1 MMIPQK
7 KTGHW
12 INGTV
17 RIALGVIGISCFG
30 GIASAQEA
38 GAETPVA
45 HGLAAID
52 WAIIVAY
59 GLATIGLGYYFS
71 RKQTTTKEYFV
82 GSGNMPWF
90 LIGVSLFATL
100 LSTISYLS
108 IPGEIVGKGPIYGVT
123 LLAYPI
129 VFIVVGYFM
138 IPVYMEQR
146 VTSAYELLETKLGLS
161 VRLLGVG
168 MFLLLRLVWMSL
180 LVYLTA
186 KAMSVMMGVG
196 EEYIPHIVLVTG
208 FVAVTYTSLGGMR
221 AVVITDLIQTILL
234 LSGALLVIVMVT
246 IDKGGFSWFPTTWQ
260 PHWDTQPL
268 FSFDPKTRLTVIGTV
283 VSVAIWYICTSGGDQ
298 VSVQRF
304 MATRDAKTARRALAT
319 QLCVGAFI
327 TFVLYIVGLAL
338 MGYFKDAT
346 ALLPE
351 GFVLKD
357 DADDLFPRFIS
368 FHLPIGIS
376 GLVVSAMFAAAMSSI
391 DSGVNSITAVVMT
404 DLLDRFGKKPKTER
418 GHVIL
423 ARSMAFGIGAI
434 IVLGSVYVGQIQG
447 NITEVTNKTA
457 NLLVT
462 PIFGLFYFSLFVKNS
477 NAPGVW
483 IGWFFGTTTAVLIA
497 FSGDIFGRVPLSA
510 AEPDVLV
517 DPVSFLWIAPCTV
530 LVNVVVGHIACK
542 LFDRGDN
549 AQNA

>member
-1 MMIPQK
+1 MAA
-7 KTGHW
+7 GLL
-12 INGTV
+12 
-17 RIALGVIGISCFG
+17 LGAG
-30 GIASAQEA
+30 ASAQEV
-38 GAETPVA
+38 AEPVVMGR
-45 HGLAAID
+45 GLAWLD
-52 WAIIVAY
+52 WLIIAVYAVS
-59 GLATIGLGYYFS
+59 TIGLGWYFS
-71 RKQTTTKEYFV
+71 RKQNTTKEYFV

-129 VFIVVGYFM
+129 VFLVVGYLM
-138 IPVYMEQR
+138 IPVYMKQR
-146 VTSAYELLETKLGLS
+146 VTSAYELLETRLGLS
-161 VRLLGVG
+161 VRLLGVA
-168 MFLLLRLVWMSL
+168 MFLSLRLVWMSL

-196 EEYIPHIVLVTG
+196 EEYIPAIVLVTG

-221 AVVITDLIQTILL
+221 AVVITDLIQTTLL
-234 LSGALLVIVMVT
+234 LGGALLVIIMVT
-246 IDKGGFSWFPTTWQ
+246 IDKGGFGWFPTTWQ

-304 MATRDAKTARRALAT
+304 MSTRDAQSARRALAT

-338 MGYFKDAT
+338 MGYFKDAPE
-346 ALLPE
+346 LLPAD
-351 GFVLKD
+351 FDIKQN
-357 DADDLFPRFIS
+357 ADDLFPRFIS

-404 DLLDRFGKKPKTER
+404 DLLDRFGKKPATDR
-418 GHVIL
+418 GHMIL
-423 ARSMAFGIGAI
+423 ARCLAFGIGG
-434 IVLGSVYVGQIQG
+434 IVVIGSTFVGLIEG

-462 PIFGLFYFSLFVKNS
+462 PIFGLFYFSLFVKRA

-483 IGWFFGTTTAVLIA
+483 IGWFFGTTTAILIA

-517 DPVSFLWIAPCTV
+517 DPVSFLWIAPATV
-530 LVNVVVGHIACK
+530 VVNVVVGHIACK

-549 AQNA
+549 TT